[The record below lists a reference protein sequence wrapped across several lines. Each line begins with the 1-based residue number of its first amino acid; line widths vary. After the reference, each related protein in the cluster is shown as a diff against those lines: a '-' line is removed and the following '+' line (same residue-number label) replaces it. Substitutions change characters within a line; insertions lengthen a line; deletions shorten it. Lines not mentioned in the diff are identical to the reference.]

1 MGKANENR
9 KTSFLNRWLNGIERV
24 GNRLP
29 HPISIFAILVLGVIL
44 VSAVCEMDG
53 VSATGELVNRS
64 KGIVELQTV
73 NAVSLL
79 NGEGFVYMITHAIS
93 NFTGFAPLGVVLVAM
108 FGIGLLEDSG
118 LIGGALKGAVA
129 VTPARLITPMVV
141 FLGVMSNLADAVG
154 YIVLIPIAALMFMA
168 YGRHPVVGMAAAF
181 AGVSG
186 GFSANLL
193 IGTLDPLLCGITN
206 EAVKM
211 VDPSY
216 TVEPTGNWYFMI
228 VSTFLI
234 TALGTVITEKVVAP
248 RFGEYRGESGGD
260 EMAEYRVTAEEK
272 KALKAAGLTMLL
284 LVAAIAAFSLPANS
298 VMRAED
304 GTLLGNSPL
313 MDGIIPIITAVFF
326 IPSVVYGKLTGKY
339 HGEKDVCAA
348 MGRAMASMS
357 SYIALTFVAAQFINY
372 FGYTKLGTII
382 ALKGADFFQ
391 NSGIGTIPTMILF
404 VLFAAFIN
412 LFMGSASAKWALIAP
427 VFVPMFMLL
436 GYTPEFAQ
444 VAYRIGDSC
453 TNVIT
458 PMMSYFAMIIVF
470 MKKYDKEAGIGTLV
484 STMLPYSVCF
494 LIGWSIL
501 LILWIVCK
509 LPLGPGVGMFL

>member
-1 MGKANENR
+1 MGKVKNAER
-9 KTSFLNRWLNGIERV
+9 PSFINRWLNGIEKV
-24 GNRLP
+24 GNKLP
-29 HPISIFAILVLGVIL
+29 HPVSLFGILVLAVVVI
-44 VSAVCEMDG
+44 SAVCEVMG
-53 VSATGELVNRS
+53 VSATGDLVNRS

-79 NGEGFVYMITHAIS
+79 NGEGFAYMLTHAIS

-108 FGIGLLEDSG
+108 FGIGLAEDSG
-118 LIGGALKGAVA
+118 FIEGLLKSTVEI
-129 VTPARLITPMVV
+129 TPAKLITPVIV

-154 YIVLIPIAALMFMA
+154 YIVLIPIAALMYMA
-168 YGRHPVVGMAAAF
+168 YGRHPLVGMAAAF

-211 VDPSY
+211 VDPGY
-216 TVEPTGNWYFMI
+216 VVEPTGNWYFMM

-234 TALGTVITEKVVAP
+234 TTLGTIITEKIVAP
-248 RFGEYRGESGGD
+248 RFGDYEGTARE
-260 EMAEYRVTAEEK
+260 EMDQYKVTKTER
-272 KALKAAGLTMLL
+272 KALKYAGFTLL
-284 LVAAIAAFSLPANS
+284 ALVLGLICICIPAGS
-298 VMRAED
+298 FLRAED

-313 MDGIIPIITAVFF
+313 MDGIIPIITILFF
-326 IPSVVYGKLTGKY
+326 VPSVIYGKIAGKY
-339 HGEKDVCAA
+339 KGEKDVCAA
-348 MGRAMASMS
+348 MGSAMSTMG
-357 SYIALTFVAAQFINY
+357 SYIALAFVASQFINY
-372 FGYTKLGTII
+372 FSYTKLGTII
-382 ALKGADFFQ
+382 ALTGAEFFRS
-391 NSGIGTIPTMILF
+391 SGIGTIPMMILF

-412 LFMGSASAKWALIAP
+412 LFMGSASAKWAIVAP

-436 GYTPEFAQ
+436 GYTPEFSQ

-470 MKKYDKEAGIGTLV
+470 MKKYDKNAGIGTLV
-484 STMLPYSVCF
+484 STMLPYSITF
-494 LIGWSIL
+494 LLGWTVL
-501 LILWIVCK
+501 LVIWIMFN
-509 LPLGPGVGMFL
+509 LPLGPGVGIFL